1 MTGNRQTRM
10 RRVKWA
16 IVLVML
22 LAVGGIVGVYVGYRR
37 AMEAPVDLIESIPD
51 GTSLSIRNLR
61 HTAIRE
67 GITEWQLV
75 AETARFDQSRKTA
88 VLEVLSVTFFV
99 SDGDRILLTADRG
112 KLRTDTNDI
121 EISGNIVVRKGPFRL
136 KTERLDYGHRQRVI
150 TSRTPV
156 ELAGR
161 SMTLLADSMTYDLN
175 TRKARFR
182 GHVNGT
188 IDQHLAL

>member
-10 RRVKWA
+10 RRAKWA

-22 LAVGGIVGVYVGYRR
+22 LAIGGIVGVYVAYRR
-37 AMEAPVDLIESIPD
+37 AMEVPVDLIASVPE

-67 GITEWQLV
+67 GITEWKLV
-75 AETARFDQSRKTA
+75 AETARFDPTRKKA
-88 VLEVLSVTFFV
+88 VLETLSVTFFV
-99 SDGDRILLTADRG
+99 SGGDRILLTADHG
-112 KLRTDTNDI
+112 TLRTDTNDI

-136 KTERLDYGHRQRVI
+136 KTERLDYGHKRRVI
-150 TSRTPV
+150 TARTPV
-156 ELAGR
+156 ELAGQ

-175 TRKARFR
+175 TRKAQFR